1 MMGRTSASAGTSVRH
16 GVAHVP
22 RYILI
27 CAVIGSEAWQL
38 PPVGHPDRPKGV
50 PDDHTKRW
58 TVYVRVPDGDPDIRA
73 WLNKVS
79 FKIFNTYENPLRMV
93 EKPPFEVTETG
104 WGGFNIDIRL
114 HFQPISGEKAQYRQ
128 HFLQLEK
135 YGDDKMQAEQERS
148 GCVRSEFLEVV
159 QFNEPTEA
167 LFDALTSEDQWNYLI
182 PAGKGGSKKASLGAN
197 GRLRRGLPNGERS
210 AQLPE
215 KGGDEVPFSQEQE
228 QALLDSLKQKMGDV
242 EKQLDKEA
250 KKKEETDAKL
260 KALRSELGH
269 EAAQQAAQQASG
281 DRSRRR

>member
-1 MMGRTSASAGTSVRH
+1 MV
-16 GVAHVP
+16 
-22 RYILI
+22 
-27 CAVIGSEAWQL
+27 
-38 PPVGHPDRPKGV
+38 D
-50 PDDHTKRW
+50 
-58 TVYVRVPDGDPDIRA
+58 
-73 WLNKVS
+73 KV
-79 FKIFNTYENPLRMV
+79 
-93 EKPPFEVTETG
+93 PFEVTETG

-135 YGDDKMQAEQERS
+135 YGDEKMQAEQERT

-167 LFDALTSEDQWNYLI
+167 LWDALTSEDQWSHLI

-197 GRLRRGLPNGERS
+197 GRLKRGLPNGERS

-215 KGGDEVPFSQEQE
+215 KGADDVPFSQEQE
-228 QALLDSLKQKMGDV
+228 AALQDF
-242 EKQLDKEA
+242 
-250 KKKEETDAKL
+250 L
-260 KALRSELGH
+260 KAKMDEVDRLLEKEDQRKADIEARLKSLRGELGH

>member
-1 MMGRTSASAGTSVRH
+1 MPAPASNKRVKNKRISRN
-16 GVAHVP
+16 
-22 RYILI
+22 LI
-27 CAVIGSEAWQL
+27 IGSEAWQL
-38 PPVGHPDRPKGV
+38 PPVGHPDRPKNV

-135 YGDDKMQAEQERS
+135 YGDEKMQAEQERT

-167 LFDALTSEDQWNYLI
+167 LFDALTSDDQWNYLI
-182 PAGKGGSKKASLGAN
+182 PPGKGGSKKASLGAN
-197 GRLRRGLPNGERS
+197 GRLKRGLPNGERS

-215 KGGDEVPFSQEQE
+215 KGAEDVPFSQEQE
-228 QALLDSLKQKMGDV
+228 QALLNDLKAKIAEV

-250 KKKEETDAKL
+250 KKKEEVEAKL
-260 KALRSELGH
+260 GGLRNELGH

>member
-1 MMGRTSASAGTSVRH
+1 M
-16 GVAHVP
+16 
-22 RYILI
+22 
-27 CAVIGSEAWQL
+27 

-228 QALLDSLKQKMGDV
+228 QALQDFFKQKMEDV

-250 KKKEETDAKL
+250 KKKEEVEAKL